1 MMILK
6 RTYAYREFNE
16 GFVLISEET
25 IDMTPS
31 DLINSL
37 WAKFGDILW
46 NSLTNEDWGTKILLP
61 DLTKTDGTEYEYLIF
76 SE

>member
-1 MMILK
+1 MILK

-16 GFVLISEET
+16 GFGLVSEET
-25 IDMTPS
+25 VDMTSS

-37 WAKFGDILW
+37 WAKFGDTLW
-46 NSLTNEDWGTKILLP
+46 NSLTDEKWGTRILLP

-76 SE
+76 NN